1 MTQIKNLLP
10 VGSVVMNKGANKR
23 LMIIGILAE
32 INGTRYD
39 YVGVTHPEGF
49 MDVEH
54 IYAFQH
60 KDIETV
66 EFIGYMNSEYQIFRS
81 EVAKTLEK

>member
-1 MTQIKNLLP
+1 MTQVKNLLP
-10 VGSVVMNKGANKR
+10 VGSVVLNKGANKR

-32 INGTRYD
+32 INGVCYD

-60 KDIETV
+60 NDIDTV
-66 EFIGYMNSEYQIFRS
+66 EFIGYMNAEYQVFRN
-81 EVAKTLEK
+81 EVAKALGK